1 MKILSYK
8 DLAKDLF
15 KKLNGEQYN
24 ENKHQHKEIMESI
37 IPEFYNIQNE
47 LLKHLNINS
56 KLYKIED
63 RIEIIKMI
71 YEFKHLYYS
80 KREIIN
86 FLNNRMANEEE
97 YTNIINLFHEFN
109 KGSLNMKQY
118 NNLKIC
124 ERILKEERNFK
135 KALNLIED
143 RIDNDENTIIKRIAG
158 YDVSQDLLEDL
169 KRYYFKHDICEKYIE
184 EISIMTGL
192 NLGMAVMYSDFLSGL
207 RYRLMEENL
216 SKEHKDYI
224 YNNLT
229 GILTKSKKQLDT
241 LIRSNENDEYDLL
254 ILFYIRISRLEIA
267 RTLEHQKKLLKL
279 LKKQCGLLKLN
290 KYNSEFGDEN
300 EKIPNIWRSV
310 LIDEENLTN
319 SNKRILQAESK
330 DIVPIIK
337 HRYKGKFKL
346 LGNNNVKIK
355 KMILRELYIDK
366 KSKGIKNRKLREIK
380 EDCNLYEFK
389 LSEIIEK
396 MKSNKELTNEEG
408 IFIDTVINRGI
419 NLEMGNISDSINV
432 DNIDVFISEVII
444 KIYSL
449 NDITIM
455 NYYVSDLF
463 NILKCVLNQK
473 FKNEKK

>member
-355 KMILRELYIDK
+355 KLILRELYIDK